1 MSIVTTLSSAAI
13 LADPKVLFREF
24 QEGNTVLVPDLGYT
38 FAPTAALDAI
48 YELIAEETAEA
59 EDMAALR
66 TNVTGVDYTV
76 FVSPKGR
83 ARHAACIKIAVDP
96 PHSLDPTAKNA
107 SMAIH
112 DYSTIGAYLPPQIVE
127 QAKQF
132 IERNRDVLLRYWNHE
147 IDTDELIKQLSRP

>member
-13 LADPKVLFREF
+13 MADPKILFREF
-24 QEGNTVLVPDLGYT
+24 QEGNSVHISDFGYT

-48 YELIAEETAEA
+48 NEFVAEIAEA

-66 TNVTGVDYTV
+66 TDVTGVDNTV
-76 FVSPKGR
+76 FVSPKGY
-83 ARHAACIKIAVDP
+83 ARHAARIKIAVDP
-96 PHSLDPTAKNA
+96 PHSLDPTAKKA

-112 DYSTIGAYLPPQIVE
+112 DYGTIGAYLPPQIVE

-147 IDTDELIKQLSRP
+147 IDTDELTKQLRRP